1 MNRSEAAA
9 RDGPFPDS
17 SEGDE
22 AADNMDS
29 PSLRHTRSNS
39 GSSTSRRRGSGVV
52 RALRELGKPRWLP
65 SPLDAA
71 ARWLTPSYEIK
82 NEDFRR
88 LFKSLPPNAMLLDD
102 YSCALQRDILVH
114 GRMYVSQEHVSFYAN
129 IFGWETIVV
138 APLKKIASITRE
150 KTAHVFPNALQV
162 CMCSFDSCICWH
174 SASQ

>member
-1 MNRSEAAA
+1 MSRVAGGGDNQFA
-9 RDGPFPDS
+9 
-17 SEGDE
+17 EGDE
-22 AADNMDS
+22 ATDLMDS
-29 PSLRHTRSNS
+29 PSA
-39 GSSTSRRRGSGVV
+39 SRRSRSDSSASRRKTSGVV
-52 RALRELGKPRWLP
+52 KALKELSKRPWLP

-71 ARWLTPSYEIK
+71 ARWLTPSYETK

-138 APLKKIASITRE
+138 TPLKSINSVTRE

-162 CMCSFDSCICWH
+162 CVCPLSINFILLQVVH
-174 SASQ
+174 R